1 MAEKLELLTPKEVAG
16 ILRVSPRTVQR
27 WVKEGK
33 LRAVRVGKLWRIP
46 REALEEFIYGK
57 DKGHRSTAV

>member
-1 MAEKLELLTPKEVAG
+1 MAEELEFLTPKEVAG

-27 WVKEGK
+27 WVKEGR

-46 REALEEFIYGK
+46 REALEEFLYGRDK
-57 DKGHRSTAV
+57 DQRSTAL